1 MINEWCDKIET
12 RLTGDAGSE
21 KLYRGLIDHVWFLSA
36 QGRWLLRQGRRKKK
50 DNVSFAEAP
59 SVN

>member
-1 MINEWCDKIET
+1 MINEWCDEIET

-21 KLYRGLIDHVWFLSA
+21 KLYHGLIDHIWFLSA
-36 QGRWLLRQGRRKKK
+36 QGRWLLRQGRRKK
-50 DNVSFAEAP
+50 DDVSFAEAP